1 VPPRQPPAVGQLPSV
16 PLCDNYGWVPTR
28 PLRAVRRPKITGG
41 QAMAGTRR
49 FVRTASLAIPL
60 TALLVV
66 AAGRV
71 QSGLAAPP
79 VPGSPTVVEAL
90 AQDPGRPPQEVKVT
104 ARKYAF
110 APSRI
115 EVQEN
120 DLVKVT
126 LEAVDIP
133 HSFTIDDDNYR
144 IAKRATPGHPV
155 VFEFRADKVGTFPF
169 YCNLTT
175 DPNCRTM
182 RGELVVRPK
191 R

>member
-1 VPPRQPPAVGQLPSV
+1 MTGAPRLV
-16 PLCDNYGWVPTR
+16 
-28 PLRAVRRPKITGG
+28 RA
-41 QAMAGTRR
+41 
-49 FVRTASLAIPL
+49 ASLGVVF

-66 AAGRV
+66 AGGWAR
-71 QSGLAAPP
+71 SGASGVVSADPALAAAPQE
-79 VPGSPTVVEAL
+79 TV
-90 AQDPGRPPQEVKVT
+90 RPPQEIKVT

-110 APSRI
+110 SPSRI

-126 LEAVDIP
+126 LEAADVP

-144 IAKRATPGHPV
+144 IAKRATPGHEV
-155 VFEFRADKVGTFPF
+155 VFEFRADKAGTFPF

-175 DPNCRTM
+175 DSNCKNM

-191 R
+191 K

>member
-1 VPPRQPPAVGQLPSV
+1 MV
-16 PLCDNYGWVPTR
+16 
-28 PLRAVRRPKITGG
+28 RAHRL
-41 QAMAGTRR
+41 
-49 FVRTASLAIPL
+49 VRTASLAFVL
-60 TALLVV
+60 AALLVV
-66 AAGRV
+66 AGGWVR
-71 QSGLAAPP
+71 SSLAAAANAASLSTAAAMP
-79 VPGSPTVVEAL
+79 VPQPQEAV
-90 AQDPGRPPQEVKVT
+90 RPPQEIKVT

-110 APSRI
+110 TPSRI

-120 DLVKVT
+120 DVVKVT
-126 LEAVDIP
+126 LEAADIP

-175 DPNCRTM
+175 DPNCKNM
-182 RGELVVRPK
+182 RGELVVKPK

>member
-1 VPPRQPPAVGQLPSV
+1 MDRVHRH
-16 PLCDNYGWVPTR
+16 
-28 PLRAVRRPKITGG
+28 
-41 QAMAGTRR
+41 
-49 FVRTASLAIPL
+49 VRTASLAFIV
-60 TALLVV
+60 AGLLVV
-66 AAGRV
+66 AGTLSRSSLESAGAA
-71 QSGLAAPP
+71 SAALEAAP
-79 VPGSPTVVEAL
+79 
-90 AQDPGRPPQEVKVT
+90 QDSVRPPQEIRVT
-104 ARKYAF
+104 ARKYSFTPA
-110 APSRI
+110 RI

-126 LEAVDIP
+126 MEAADIP

-175 DPNCRTM
+175 DPNCKGM
-182 RGELVVRPK
+182 HGELVVHPK